1 MQTWKLDQ
9 EIVFDGRVVRYGVQG
24 SGPPL
29 VMVHG
34 TPWSSFNLRH
44 LIAGL
49 SADYTVYFFDL
60 LGYGRSDQSEGDVS
74 LGIQNKVLGRLLD
87 RWQLDCPVIIGH
99 DFGGATVL
107 RSHLLDGRPFEKIV
121 LIDAV
126 AISPWGS
133 PFFAHVRQHEAAF
146 AGVPDYIHE
155 AIVRAY
161 VKGAAHQRILANT
174 MDAIV
179 APWTGA
185 LGRAAFYRQI
195 AQADSAYTDAAQ
207 KRLGEIAVPV
217 LILWG
222 AEDTWIPMAK
232 AQTLHQLIPGSKLVG
247 IADAGHLVIEERP
260 AELIREIRAFLGDG
274 EFSLKGRFAGRAAKP
289 VSIKAMDRAIAAEV
303 TRGSVPRK
311 R

>member
-1 MQTWKLDQ
+1 MQPWKLDR
-9 EIVFDGRVVRYGVQG
+9 ETIFDGRVVRYGLQG

-49 SADYTVYFFDL
+49 SSDYTVYFFDM
-60 LGYGRSDQSEGDVS
+60 LGYGQSDRSEGDVS
-74 LGIQNKVLGRLLD
+74 LGIQNKVLGHLLD
-87 RWQLDCPVIIGH
+87 HWQLDRPLIIGH

-107 RSHLLDGRPFEKIV
+107 RSHLLDGRAFEKIV

-126 AISPWGS
+126 AIAPWGS

-161 VKGAAHQRILANT
+161 VKGAAYQPILPDT
-174 MDAIV
+174 MSAIV

-185 LGRAAFYRQI
+185 LGKAAFYRQI

-207 KRLGEIAVPV
+207 ERLGEITVPV

-232 AQTLHQLIPGSKLVG
+232 AQTLHKLMPGSKLRV
-247 IADAGHLVIEERP
+247 IADAGHLVIEEKP
-260 AELIREIRAFLGDG
+260 EELLWNIQGFLSGG
-274 EFSLKGRFAGRAAKP
+274 ESSLKGRFAGRVAKP

-303 TRGSVPRK
+303 ARGSAPRK